1 VTPQAADIGQNGP
14 VMKAAVLHRLRAWMG
29 QLLRPSGSLPPLTRR
44 GQLFDLFLA
53 LGLGLAA
60 ILDGSEVGDAERRTT
75 TYFPR
80 YEIPPAPMVP
90 APGEDPFR
98 SMDPDQD
105 LLVLVMLMV
114 VMPLV
119 VRRRYP
125 LTVLWLVLG
134 MAPLVSD
141 FDAALRLSF
150 YACVIAAY
158 SAAVY
163 SPFRMPALASL
174 PFAAFL
180 YTQLR
185 EEAVPTVPDNAV
197 PFLILIPIAVVA
209 EGLRRWKRR
218 ADEDRARLSTLESEQ
233 AEALRRAAEH
243 ERARIARELHD
254 VVTHN
259 VSVMVI
265 QAGAARKVLDTEP
278 FQARE
283 ALLAVEAGGRA
294 AMAELRHVM
303 GLLTMDSDG
312 PDPAGTADLTPQP
325 GLDRLD
331 SLVQRVRDTG
341 VPVELSITG
350 TPRPLPSGVELTA
363 YRVVQEALT
372 NTVKHAV
379 GANARVLVDY
389 GSDELR
395 VEVTDTGGAPGAAA
409 AGGNRRG
416 LIGLRERLAVYG
428 GTLQTRP
435 RVAGGYRL
443 TAQIPLEA
451 S

>member
-1 VTPQAADIGQNGP
+1 
-14 VMKAAVLHRLRAWMG
+14 MKVAVVGRLRAWTG
-29 QLLRPSGSLPPLTRR
+29 QLVRPSGPLPPLTRR

-60 ILDGSEVGDAERRTT
+60 FLDADGGDAEYRGP
-75 TYFPR
+75 TYFPNI
-80 YEIPPAPMVP
+80 EVP
-90 APGEDPFR
+90 AVPLPGAEPF
-98 SMDPDQD
+98 DAHEPDQAT
-105 LLVLVMLMV
+105 LMLVMLLV

-119 VRRRYP
+119 LRRRYP
-125 LTVLWLVLG
+125 LTMLWAVLIL
-134 MAPLVSD
+134 APLVSD

-163 SPFRMPALASL
+163 SPFRIPALVSL
-174 PFAAFL
+174 PFAAIL
-180 YTQLR
+180 YTGLS
-185 EEAVPTVPDNAV
+185 EDAVPTVPDNAV

-209 EGLRRWKRR
+209 DGLRRWKRR

-265 QAGAARKVLDTEP
+265 QAGAARKVLDAAP
-278 FQARE
+278 GQARE

-312 PDPAGTADLTPQP
+312 PDPAAGADLTPQP

-331 SLVQRVRDTG
+331 ALVQRVRDTG
-341 VPVELSITG
+341 VPVELTIAGS
-350 TPRPLPSGVELTA
+350 PRPLPSGVELTA

-372 NTVKHAV
+372 NTVKHAA
-379 GANARVLVDY
+379 GAAARVLVEY
-389 GSDELR
+389 SPEELR
-395 VEVTDTGGAPGAAA
+395 VEVTDSGGTPGAAA
-409 AGGNRRG
+409 AAGNRRG

-428 GTLQTRP
+428 GTLHTRP
-435 RVAGGYRL
+435 RVTGGYRL

-451 S
+451 M